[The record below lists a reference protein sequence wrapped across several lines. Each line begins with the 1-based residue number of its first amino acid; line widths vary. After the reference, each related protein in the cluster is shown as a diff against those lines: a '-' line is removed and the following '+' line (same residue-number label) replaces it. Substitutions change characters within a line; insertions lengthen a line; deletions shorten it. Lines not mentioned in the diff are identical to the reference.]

1 MSSRAKAKKDKAPT
15 KAQAQSAIATR
26 SGLSKVDVVKVFDAL
41 EAEIAANLRKYKQ
54 FTINGL
60 IKVVVAHKAATKS
73 RPGRNP
79 FTGEAITIK
88 AKPAHDVV
96 RVRALKRLKDM
107 A

>member
-1 MSSRAKAKKDKAPT
+1 MPPKKKNGAPT
-15 KAQAQSAIATR
+15 KAQAQSAIAEKA
-26 SGLSKVDVVKVFDAL
+26 GVSKANVAQVFDAL
-41 EAEIAANLRKYKQ
+41 EAVMAQSLRTHKQ

-60 IKVVVAHKAATKS
+60 IKVVIVHKAATKS

-79 FTGEAITIK
+79 FTKEAITIK

-96 RVRALKRLKDM
+96 RVRALKRLKDI

>member
-1 MSSRAKAKKDKAPT
+1 MPPKNKNGAAT
-15 KAQAQSAIATR
+15 KAQAQSAIAEKA
-26 SGLSKVDVVKVFDAL
+26 GVSKADVVKVFDAL
-41 EAEIAANLRKYKQ
+41 EAVMAQSLRTHKQ

-60 IKVVVAHKAATKS
+60 IKVVVAHKAATKAH
-73 RPGRNP
+73 PGRNP

>member
-1 MSSRAKAKKDKAPT
+1 MPPKNKDGAPT
-15 KAQAQSAIATR
+15 KAQAQSAIAEK
-26 SGLSKVDVVKVFDAL
+26 SGLPKTDVVKVLDAL
-41 EAEIAANLRKYKQ
+41 EAVMAQSLRQHKQ

-60 IKVVVAHKAATKS
+60 IKVAVARKAATKAHA
-73 RPGRNP
+73 GRNP

>member
-1 MSSRAKAKKDKAPT
+1 MPTKKDGPLT
-15 KAQAQSAIATR
+15 KAQAQAAVAEK
-26 SGLSKVDVVKVFDAL
+26 SGASKSDVVKVLEAL
-41 EAEIAANLRKYKQ
+41 EFVMAQSLRKHKQ

-60 IKVVVAHKAATKS
+60 IKVTVVHKAATKS

-96 RVRALKRLKDM
+96 RVRALKRLKDLV
-107 A
+107 

>member
-1 MSSRAKAKKDKAPT
+1 MASRGKKAADKAPT
-15 KAQAQSAIATR
+15 KAQSMTYLAEK
-26 SGLSKVDVVKVFDAL
+26 SGLSKAQIVSVFDAL
-41 EAEIAANLRKYKQ
+41 DVLIAESLRKHKQ
-54 FTINGL
+54 YTIPGL
-60 IKVVVAHKAATKS
+60 VKVTVVHKEATKA

-96 RVRALKRLKDM
+96 RVRALKHLKDM

>member
-1 MSSRAKAKKDKAPT
+1 MPPKKKNGAPT
-15 KAQAQSAIATR
+15 KAQVYSTIAEKTNL
-26 SGLSKVDVVKVFDAL
+26 GKTDIVKVFDAL
-41 EAEIAANLRKYKQ
+41 EAVMVQSLRQHKQ

-60 IKVVVAHKAATKS
+60 IKVMIVHKAATKA

-79 FTGEAITIK
+79 FTGEAIIIK

-107 A
+107 T

>member
-1 MSSRAKAKKDKAPT
+1 MPPKKKGAPT
-15 KAQAQSAIATR
+15 KAQSQTAIAEK
-26 SGLSKVDVVKVFDAL
+26 SGLTKAQVVSVFDAL
-41 EAEIAANLRKYKQ
+41 EAVMTESLRTHKQ

-60 IKVVVAHKAATKS
+60 IKVVIAHKDATKA